1 MINKKKILA
10 IVPARGGSK
19 GIKLKN
25 LKKINGQSLI
35 EITAKFILKCNF
47 IDCAVLS
54 TDHSKIALEGKR
66 FGLDII
72 DRPKKLSGDKISDT
86 KVLLHALNKLEKKKD
101 IKFDIIVMLHP
112 TSPLRS
118 VNDIKKSIKLL
129 ISKKYDSVW
138 TVSETDTKLHPDK
151 QLVID
156 NNKVKY
162 FTKKGKKIFYRQQ
175 LSKVYHRNSN
185 AYVVNKDFFITKKT
199 LMSNNTGAHI
209 IKSKQI
215 SIDTLEDLES
225 VKKYLN

>member
-1 MINKKKILA
+1 MLYLNS
-10 IVPARGGSK
+10 GSYPEF
-19 GIKLKN
+19 
-25 LKKINGQSLI
+25 QH
-35 EITAKFILKCNF
+35 T
-47 IDCAVLS
+47 
-54 TDHSKIALEGKR
+54 
-66 FGLDII
+66 
-72 DRPKKLSGDKISDT
+72 
-86 KVLLHALNKLEKKKD
+86 
-101 IKFDIIVMLHP
+101 
-112 TSPLRS
+112 LRS
-118 VNDIKKSIKLL
+118 TENIIKKSIKLL
-129 ISKKYDSVW
+129 ILKKYDSVW